1 MDPGSVSMSGMRN
14 VLGVDVGGTFTDF
27 VAYDP
32 VMKQVKVWKE
42 LSTRG
47 DPVIGI
53 IAGLAGQPDRDSISN
68 LRIGTTIATNAILE
82 RKGAVVAYV
91 TTKGFRDVPF
101 IQRGNRK
108 SHYDMS
114 WVKPKPLVKRR
125 HCFELSERIDAYGEV
140 VLPLD
145 DAEVRRMAKV
155 IRATPE
161 IEAVAVCL
169 LFSYLNPAHELRVR
183 AILTEEL
190 PDLALSISY
199 GVLPKWKEYERA
211 STTIADAY
219 LKPIVSRQLK
229 AMRGRLNEA
238 GLTAPAVIIR
248 SNGGEMTL
256 EAASEAPAQMV
267 LSGPTGGVIASRF
280 VAEQLGIDHL
290 VTIDMGGTST
300 DVSTVIG
307 RKESFTTAF
316 EIEWG
321 VPIQVPMI
329 DIRTIGAGGGSIAWI
344 DKGGMMQVGPQSA
357 GARPGPACYG
367 YGGTEATV
375 TDANLVLGRINPQNF
390 LGGRMQLDVGAARGA
405 VSRLATALGQS
416 IEDTALAITRIVD
429 NNMVGA
435 LRSVLIERG
444 LDPRDFT
451 LCAFGGATPLH
462 ASALIREMGI
472 PRAIV
477 PIHPAQFSAY
487 GFIMTNPRVDRQ
499 RTTQLTST
507 RFDAERA
514 NRVMDDLVGECLA
527 ELRAQGYD
535 RDIEVHRALEMRY
548 LGQNYELELPL
559 TITRF
564 ERETTDGL
572 WTLFHETHKARF
584 GFSTPGEI
592 IEIVNYTVTAV
603 ARTAR
608 PELTDIRSAEGAPQP
623 RELRSVWFTGGPQTI
638 PVFARADL
646 LAGHMLRGPAL
657 IEEEASVTVLEAG
670 HTLAM
675 HPHGHMLI
683 AAAE

>member
-1 MDPGSVSMSGMRN
+1 MTGMRN

-27 VAYDP
+27 VAYDRKTRK
-32 VMKQVKVWKE
+32 VTVWKE
-42 LSTRG
+42 LSTPA
-47 DPVIGI
+47 DPVTGI
-53 IAGLAGQPDRDSISN
+53 IAGLARHDNRDAIAN

-108 SHYDMS
+108 AHYDMS

-125 HCFELSERIDAYGEV
+125 HCFELNERIDTYGQV
-140 VLPLD
+140 VTPLD
-145 DAEVRRMAKV
+145 ETEVRRLALE
-155 IRATPE
+155 IAAIPE
-161 IEAVAVCL
+161 IEAIAVCF

-183 AILTEEL
+183 DILAEEL
-190 PDLALSISY
+190 PDKALSISY
-199 GVLPKWKEYERA
+199 VVLPKWKEYERA

-219 LKPIVSRQLK
+219 LKPVVSRQLK

-238 GLTAPAVIIR
+238 GLRAPAVIIK

-256 EAASEAPAQMV
+256 EAASEAPVQML

-280 VAEQLGIDHL
+280 VAEHLDIDRL

-344 DKGGMMQVGPQSA
+344 DKGGMLQVGPQSA

-367 YGGTEATV
+367 RGGNEATV
-375 TDANLVLGRINPQNF
+375 TDANLVLGRINPENF
-390 LGGRMQLDVGAARGA
+390 LGGRMKLDVAAARAA
-405 VSRLATALGQS
+405 VAKVAGLLGLTT
-416 IEDTALAITRIVD
+416 EETALAIVRIVD

-435 LRSVLIERG
+435 LRTVLIERG
-444 LDPRDFT
+444 LDPRDFV

-499 RTTQLTST
+499 RTTQLIST

-514 NRVMDDLVGECLA
+514 NRIMDELEDESLA
-527 ELRAQGYD
+527 ELRAQGYEQ
-535 RDIEVHRALEMRY
+535 DIELHRALEMRY

-559 TITRF
+559 TIERF
-564 ERETTDGL
+564 AAATTAKL
-572 WTLFHETHKARF
+572 WALFHETHNARF
-584 GFSTPGEI
+584 GFATPGEI
-592 IEIVNYTVTAV
+592 IEIVNFAVTAM
-603 ARTAR
+603 ARTAK
-608 PELTDIRSAEGAPQP
+608 PELVEIGSGEGASAPK
-623 RELRSVWFTGGPQTI
+623 ELRSVWFIGGPQTI
-638 PVFARADL
+638 PVFERAHL
-646 LAGHMLRGPAL
+646 RAGQTVRGPAL

-670 HTLAM
+670 HRLKI
-675 HPHGHMLI
+675 HHHGHLLI
-683 AAAE
+683 EAME

>member
-1 MDPGSVSMSGMRN
+1 MRN
-14 VLGVDVGGTFTDF
+14 VLGIDVGGTFTDF

-32 VMKQVKVWKE
+32 GTRRITAWKE
-42 LSTRG
+42 LSTPG
-47 DPVIGI
+47 DPVTGI
-53 IAGLAGQPDRDSISN
+53 VSGLAQHPNIAAIDN
-68 LRIGTTIATNAILE
+68 LRIGTTVATNAVLE
-82 RKGAVVAYV
+82 HKGATVAYV

-108 SHYDMS
+108 FHYDMS

-125 HCFELSERIDAYGEV
+125 HCFEISERIDAYGEV
-140 VLPLD
+140 VTPLSEAD
-145 DAEVRRMAKV
+145 VRRVAAE
-155 IRATPE
+155 IEAIPE

-169 LFSYLNPAHELRVR
+169 LFSYLNPAHELRVKD
-183 AILTEEL
+183 ILAQAL
-190 PDLALSISY
+190 PGKPLSISY
-199 GVLPKWKEYERA
+199 EVLPKWKEYERA

-219 LKPIVSRQLK
+219 LKPVVSRQLK
-229 AMRGRLNEA
+229 AMRGRLNEV
-238 GLTAPAVIIR
+238 GITAPAVIIK

-256 EAASEAPAQMV
+256 DAAAEAPAQMV

-307 RKESFTTAF
+307 QKESFTTAF

-321 VPIQVPMI
+321 VPIQIPMI

-344 DKGGMMQVGPQSA
+344 DKGGMLRVGPQSA
-357 GARPGPACYG
+357 GAQPGPACYG
-367 YGGTEATV
+367 RGGTEATV
-375 TDANLVLGRINPQNF
+375 TDANLVLGRINPGNF
-390 LGGRMQLDVGAARGA
+390 LGGRMKLDMVAARA
-405 VSRLATALGQS
+405 AISRVAASFGQTA
-416 IEDTALAITRIVD
+416 EETALAITRIVD

-487 GFIMTNPRVDRQ
+487 GFIMTNARVDRQ
-499 RTTQLTST
+499 RTTQLTSL
-507 RFDAERA
+507 RFDADRA
-514 NRVMDDLVGECLA
+514 NRIMDELVAESLA
-527 ELRAQGYD
+527 ELTAQGYE
-535 RDIEVHRALEMRY
+535 RDIELNRALEMRY

-559 TITRF
+559 TVARF
-564 ERETTDGL
+564 DAANIDRL
-572 WTLFHETHKARF
+572 WKLFHDTHQTRF
-584 GFSTPGEI
+584 GFSTPGEV

-603 ARTAR
+603 ARTAK
-608 PELTDIRSAEGAPQP
+608 PELTILPAGDGKPEP
-623 RELRSVWFTGGPQTI
+623 REIRSVWFIGGPCDV
-638 PVFARADL
+638 PVYDRNDL
-646 LAGHMLRGPAL
+646 MAGQKLKGPAL
-657 IEEEASVTVLEAG
+657 IEETASVTVLEAG
-670 HTLAM
+670 YRLTM
-675 HPHGHMLI
+675 HEHGHMLI
-683 AAAE
+683 AAQE